1 MTALGILLAATIAV
15 AALAAP
21 RVGLV
26 ALGRRFQA
34 HRDRTRSEDALKH
47 VLAWQDRS
55 KPASLESLAGSLRL
69 KPSAALLVA
78 TRLEA
83 AGWVTCGAS
92 GIELTRAG
100 EYRALQVVRAHRIW
114 ERHLSDDANM
124 PIGRLH
130 QSAERAEHTLSRADV
145 ARLDAHLGHPQHD
158 PHGDPIPSADGRVD
172 TLDAVSLNDWPPDTP
187 ARIAHIEDEPDAVF
201 REILATGLRPSQVVQ
216 ILQADLSSLDLK
228 FEGKTRRIDRA
239 LALNIQVA
247 AIRQQDLRPADA
259 LRLSDLEQG
268 SWGEVLELG
277 PECTGFSRRRLL
289 DLGLTPG
296 ASVQVALDN
305 TFGDPRAFRIRG
317 TTIALRKQQAEQ
329 VWIRP
334 QTRPAKEGASR

>member
-1 MTALGILLAATIAV
+1 MTALGILVAATLAA
-15 AALAAP
+15 AAIAAP
-21 RVGLV
+21 RIGLL
-26 ALGRRFQA
+26 ALWRRFQA
-34 HRDRTRSEDALKH
+34 HRERTRSEDALKH

-55 KPASLESLAGSLRL
+55 TPASLESLAGSLRL
-69 KPSAALLVA
+69 KPSATLRLA

-83 AGWVTCGAS
+83 AGWVECGAS

-100 EYRALQVVRAHRIW
+100 ERRALQVVRAHRLW

-124 PIGRLH
+124 PIGKLH
-130 QSAERAEHTLSRADV
+130 QAAERAEHNLSKAEV

-158 PHGDPIPSADGRVD
+158 PHGDPIPRADGRVD
-172 TLDAVSLNDWPPDTP
+172 TLDAVSLNDWPAGTP

-201 REILATGLRPSQVVQ
+201 REIVATGLRPTQVVR
-216 ILQADLSSLDLK
+216 ILEADAASLQME
-228 FEGKTRRIDRA
+228 FEGTERRIDRA
-239 LALNIQVA
+239 LAINIQVA
-247 AIRQQDLRPADA
+247 GVRQDDLLPVDA
-259 LRLSDLEQG
+259 LRLSDLGQG

-296 ASVQVALDN
+296 ARVQVALDN

-317 TTIALRKQQAEQ
+317 TTIALRKQQAEH

-334 QTRPAKEGASR
+334 EAGPSAEEASQ